1 MQLIPFVVGS
11 QLFAF
16 PLQSVVEVAR
26 MVAITKLPD
35 ADPDLEGVIDVRGDL
50 VPVADLRKRF
60 GAGSAED
67 VGGRMLIVSDG
78 HRLTALVVDDVL
90 GVLEAPELEQ
100 SPRHAERTSGI
111 ARMDDS
117 LVVVLDV
124 GEYISNIRPSAS
136 A

>member
-1 MQLIPFVVGS
+1 MQLISFVVGS

-35 ADPDLEGVIDVRGDL
+35 ADPGLEGVIDVRGDL

-60 GAGSAED
+60 GAGPAENVD
-67 VGGRMLIVSDG
+67 ARLLIISDG

-90 GVLEAPELEQ
+90 GVLEAPELER
-100 SPRHAERTSGI
+100 SPDPGERTSGI
-111 ARMDDS
+111 ARMNDS
-117 LVVVLDV
+117 LVVVLDI
-124 GEYISNIRPSAS
+124 GEYMCDLRPGTA